1 MDFLFGPQNIDKT
14 TCLIH
19 LANQF
24 IINNKIKSNNGY
36 ILLFTPPNS
45 PVQANNTKTQNKK
58 EYTFV
63 QNFTKYSPE
72 YLNNIYLIKCY
83 SLSNFEKSCDLINN
97 FILISQK
104 NKGLKLILIDDLT
117 GIIHPWIN
125 EIINNK
131 KGKAKKEERAKIDS
145 NKNVLLIFH
154 QVFQYFLSQ
163 ISLLQK
169 CYKAQC
175 LISIHLDPSDRIYFS
190 KNSSRIFNVIFPHIR
205 SSFLFQKSEEENQ
218 IDFEEVKLEL
228 NMKTSKFEFSGFNPS
243 EKIADFRDN
252 FLEEFIDK
260 KEKESNNK
268 NKIKEL
274 DENWIKKA
282 IEDFVEKI
290 NEYQKKQIEIVANK
304 KIDEDSSF
312 SQV

>member
-72 YLNNIYLIKCY
+72 YLNNIDLIKCY
-83 SLSNFEKSCDLINN
+83 PLSNFEKSCDLINN

-145 NKNVLLIFH
+145 NKNVLLIFQ

-169 CYKAQC
+169 CYNAQC
-175 LISIHLDPSDRIYFS
+175 LISINLDPSDRIYFS

-228 NMKTSKFEFSGFNPS
+228 NMKTNKIEFSGFNRN
-243 EKIADFRDN
+243 EKIADFRDT
-252 FLEEFIDK
+252 FLEEFMDK
-260 KEKESNNK
+260 KEKESK

-274 DENWIKKA
+274 DEEWIKKV

-290 NEYQKKQIEIVANK
+290 NEYQKKQIEIVANN